1 MVIAACPGSGKTTV
15 LKHRAQ
21 HLLETHPDERLAA
34 VTYTREA
41 AASLRERIVQQY
53 PLAKKR
59 MDAGTFHSLC
69 ISQLR
74 MANRKFKTLETPHAM
89 TIIRQAIGRCP
100 HASPE
105 LKFEDY
111 QKAINDWQC
120 ELDPVVPPAESSA
133 LAFVYREY
141 TKVKRSLG
149 LLDFADMLRD
159 ALMGMQSGQVKPL
172 NVKFMLVDEFQDT
185 DGIQL
190 AWCLEH
196 AKHGTDITIVGDDDQ
211 SIYGF
216 RGSLGYA
223 GMEEFRESTGATMI
237 MLDRTYRC
245 TQEIFKPAARLI
257 NHNNARVAKS
267 LQTNCTDTG
276 EVIVRAFESREA
288 EAQAVVDMISLSDD
302 PSEWAVLAR
311 TNAQLESVESSIGQ
325 RFPYHRKKGSSFWEL
340 KEPAMLI
347 RLSKS
352 IVGGDMVGVH
362 DLLSQAGVSTSA
374 LNSMSESYSSEAPG
388 SLSRFCN
395 GRLPRMTG
403 GDKSFVSM
411 LQSQIGSWQP
421 MLRSNRQSD
430 VKLAIGGMANC
441 IAQYGRWRP
450 NDVESVRKRLG
461 QASSAI
467 VSAKGPVSQRL
478 HNLTRTKEDN
488 EKAEGVALL
497 TLHSSKGLEFD
508 NVWIVGCE
516 AGTLPSTRED
526 TDIQEERRLAYVG
539 MTRARVKLV
548 MSYSLEGKHSQ
559 FLEEANLLGQGF
571 LQRDVA

>member
-21 HLLETHPDERLAA
+21 HLLETNPNERLAA

-41 AASLRERIVQQY
+41 AASLRHRIVEQY
-53 PLAKKR
+53 PKAQKR

-69 ISQLR
+69 IDQLK
-74 MANRKFKTLETPHAM
+74 MAKRKFKTLEPGHGIG
-89 TIIRQAIGRCP
+89 IIRQAIARCP

-105 LKFEDY
+105 LKYEDY
-111 QKAINDWQC
+111 QKAIDAWQC
-120 ELDPVVPPAESSA
+120 EIDPVIPPSESSA

-141 TKVKRSLG
+141 TKVKQSLG
-149 LLDFADMLRD
+149 LLDFADMLRE
-159 ALMGMQSGQVKPL
+159 ALVGMRSGQVKPL
-172 NVKFMLVDEFQDT
+172 NVRFMLVDEFQDT

-223 GMEEFRESTGATMI
+223 GMEEFREATNATLI

-257 NHNNARVAKS
+257 NHNTARVAKS

-276 EVIVRAFESREA
+276 EVIVRAFENREA
-288 EAQAVVDMISLSDD
+288 EAQAVIDMIDLSDD
-302 PSEWAVLAR
+302 PAEWAVLAR
-311 TNAQLESVESSIGQ
+311 TNAQLEAVESAIGQ

-347 RLSKS
+347 RLAGSV
-352 IVGGDMVGVH
+352 IAGDMVGVH
-362 DLLSQAGVSTSA
+362 DLLSQAGVSTNA
-374 LNSMSESYSSEAPG
+374 LNAMSAEYSTEAPG
-388 SLSRFCN
+388 SLDRFCK
-395 GRLPRMTG
+395 GRLPRMSS
-403 GDKSFVSM
+403 GDKSFVTM
-411 LQSQIGSWQP
+411 LQSQIGSWRP
-421 MLRSNRQSD
+421 MLKSSRQGD
-430 VKLAIGGMANC
+430 VKLGIGGMANC
-441 IAQYGRWRP
+441 IAQYGRWRA
-450 NDVESVRKRLG
+450 NEAEAVRKRLG

-478 HNLTRTKEDN
+478 RNLTRTKEDN
-488 EKAEGVALL
+488 AKAEGVALL
-497 TLHSSKGLEFD
+497 TLHSSKGLEYD

-539 MTRARVKLV
+539 MTRARLKLV
-548 MSYSLEGKHSQ
+548 MSYSLDGKHSQ

-571 LQRDVA
+571 LTREVA